1 MPEQDQNTIVAPI
14 VSKSQSISSTLN
26 RNIEIFSL
34 TPSTLLTLWEIDA
47 SVIMD
52 ETGIRNINDKAI
64 FRFHNSVKLM
74 NTTIKWNGQ
83 DYIAVP
89 IQAQGF
95 EYTAKGSPPTPKLTL
110 AVNDEGAPMLSL
122 LKSRIRELNDLTGVR
137 VTRRRV
143 FAKYI
148 DGENFETISQEDLA
162 GKGFSPDPNMKFEPD
177 IYFID
182 RKSIENKSVIEF
194 ELGSILDIEGIKI
207 PGRIV
212 VARRCPFVYRGAG
225 CMYEYKTNRVN
236 FIHGDAYDATNNA
249 SGSTLLDDAPP
260 VANEKD
266 ELIQEILNSGT
277 VTLNTTTAV
286 NGSGGGNREF
296 ETFSG
301 ESSTGFTGTD
311 TADQGYGYFPVTIVA
326 GRRYQISST
335 IVMTNGTIYRF
346 ITSNGTNFF
355 TDTID
360 VIVSTDLGDT
370 PSSGVVY
377 EFTAAANATHVG
389 LAAIRTSG
397 TMQMV
402 VSNFSFV
409 ELGYIVNVSITKPTV
424 YKKDTNYVKGNAV
437 WIQKD
442 GVKYYFVAKSN
453 SPPIGPP
460 NPLFWISD
468 SCAKNINSCRLRF
481 KNAAALN
488 FGGFP
493 SVQTAV

>member
-14 VSKSQSISSTLN
+14 VSKAQSISSTLN

-162 GKGFSPDPNMKFEPD
+162 GKGFAPDPNMKFEPD

-212 VARRCPFVYRGAG
+212 AAKRCPFAYRGNG
-225 CMYEYKTNRVN
+225 CLYEYNANRVT
-236 FIHGDAYDATNNA
+236 FIHGESTE
-249 SGSTLLDDAPP
+249 STLPDEAPP
-260 VANEKD
+260 VATFQD
-266 ELIQEILNSGT
+266 ELISEILG
-277 VTLNTTTAV
+277 
-286 NGSGGGNREF
+286 GS
-296 ETFSG
+296 T
-301 ESSTGFTGTD
+301 
-311 TADQGYGYFPVTIVA
+311 P
-326 GRRYQISST
+326 
-335 IVMTNGTIYRF
+335 
-346 ITSNGTNFF
+346 IT
-355 TDTID
+355 
-360 VIVSTDLGDT
+360 
-370 PSSGVVY
+370 Y
-377 EFTAAANATHVG
+377 VG
-389 LAAIRTSG
+389 KY
-397 TMQMV
+397 
-402 VSNFSFV
+402 N
-409 ELGYIVNVSITKPTV
+409 
-424 YKKDTNYVKGNAV
+424 KDTNYVKGNAV
-437 WIQKD
+437 YVQKD
-442 GVKYYFVAKSN
+442 GIKYYFVAKSN
-453 SPPIGPP
+453 SPPAGPP
-460 NPLFWISD
+460 NPIFWVSD
-468 SCAKNINSCRLRF
+468 SCSKLISGCRFRF
-481 KNAAALN
+481 KNAASLN

-493 SVQTAV
+493 STLTAV